1 MSKDKKENENVAEEA
16 SAKEQEESSTE
27 SQTEETSSE
36 TQSSENSGTQSAE
49 TAAEN
54 AESAKQEKAETAEE
68 KIARLEAEITDL
80 KNQMLYKAAEN
91 DNWRKRMMQQKDEA
105 VAYANASL
113 LSDLLDSLDNFDR
126 TVEAAKNATD
136 PKAIADGVSMVNKS
150 LVSMLENKY
159 NLVGYGAV
167 GDAFDP
173 DIHEAIGMQQ
183 GDVKEEQLAAVYL
196 KGYKLKDRV
205 IRHAKV
211 MVIKPAE

>member
-1 MSKDKKENENVAEEA
+1 MSKEKKENENVAEEA

-126 TVEAAKNATD
+126 TVEAAKKCD
-136 PKAIADGVSMVNKS
+136 RPKSHCGRSFNGKQELGQYA
-150 LVSMLENKY
+150 
-159 NLVGYGAV
+159 
-167 GDAFDP
+167 
-173 DIHEAIGMQQ
+173 
-183 GDVKEEQLAAVYL
+183 
-196 KGYKLKDRV
+196 
-205 IRHAKV
+205 
-211 MVIKPAE
+211 